1 MIVDGWVDWA
11 EHLPGPADKVY
22 SQPNAGN
29 GIVCHSMEG
38 WGYYGIHGRMMN
50 TARDADGRYTAYAQ
64 ASWMFSN
71 MADGT
76 FIQHY
81 PVTASTW
88 TSGNA
93 VANTTLWGVESE
105 GVAGRPLTDA
115 QVRNM
120 VRLAREWEAY
130 TGRRARREP
139 EGRTVWEHREV
150 WSWSSPNAGP
160 TACPSG
166 RYAPFYA
173 ALDEEDGMKA
183 EELARLERVER
194 LLAGRGVVPV
204 VCTEENRL
212 SLELATGVKQPLGVT
227 VRLSGAQ
234 TLAYLDYMGN
244 NLWLGLAGTQ
254 ERVARLE
261 GSNGPKPAGEPVARF
276 VLDVLEDGDVIMRRE
291 V

>member
-1 MIVDGWVDWA
+1 MIVDGWLDWA
-11 EHLPGPADKVY
+11 VREPGPADKVY
-22 SQPNAGN
+22 SERNRGE
-29 GIVCHSMEG
+29 GLVCHSMEG
-38 WGYYGIHGRMMN
+38 WGRGGIDGRMMSQE
-50 TARDADGRYTAYAQ
+50 RDADGRYTPKAQ
-64 ASWMFSN
+64 ASWMFSL
-71 MADGT
+71 MADGRLL
-76 FIQHY
+76 QHY
-81 PVTASTW
+81 PVWSSTW
-88 TSGNA
+88 TSGNRE
-93 VANTTLWGVESE
+93 ANTRLWAVEAE
-105 GVAGRPLTDA
+105 GVAGTPLNAA
-115 QVRNM
+115 QVVAM
-120 VRLAREWEAY
+120 VGLAVEWERY
-130 TGRRARREP
+130 TGRRARRNP

-212 SLELATGVKQPLGVT
+212 PLELATGVKQPLGVT

-244 NLWLGLAGTQ
+244 NFWLGLAGTQ